1 MGKPAN
7 SVWPFKAEEIGVR
20 AGRAGDQM
28 SDVVR
33 ASRVRRGKA
42 GSMLGL
48 VTGYRAIVQDIL
60 NILGKTGTIIVTEA
74 P

>member
-33 ASRVRRGKA
+33 ASRVRGKA